1 MSCAKIQNLLDEYVD
16 GELPESSF
24 QDVEAHLASCDGCR
38 EEERRLRSFVEAAAT
53 LPRQIEPRRDLWP
66 GIAGRIDNAK
76 REPRPAARV
85 RPWWGSPLGLAAAAA
100 FVMVLGVFL
109 ARGRW
114 HTNAPS
120 VVEGTLVPAAVS
132 AGGEAIA
139 GAERS
144 YATATAELM
153 AAVNARRDSFSPET
167 LAAIDKNLLVIDDS
181 LKQLRD
187 AIQKDPGRAEL
198 QRMLVATHQ
207 KKVDM
212 LRLLVQLNVP
222 L

>member
-16 GELPESSF
+16 GDLAEAPF

-66 GIAGRIDNAK
+66 GIAERIEDAK

-100 FVMVLGVFL
+100 LVMALGAFL
-109 ARGRW
+109 ARDRLR
-114 HTNAPS
+114 TNAPS
-120 VVEGTLVPAAVS
+120 VTEGTLLPAAVS
-132 AGGEAIA
+132 PGGEALA
-139 GAERS
+139 EAERS
-144 YATATAELM
+144 YTTATAELM

-167 LAAIDKNLLVIDDS
+167 LAAIDRNLLVIDDS

>member
-1 MSCAKIQNLLDEYVD
+1 MSCAKFQSLLDEYVD

-24 QDVEAHLASCDGCR
+24 QDVEAHLASCDACR
-38 EEERRLRSFVEAAAT
+38 EQERALRRFVDAAAT

-66 GIAGRIDNAK
+66 GIAERIANAK
-76 REPRPAARV
+76 RQPRPAVRV
-85 RPWWGSPLGLAAAAA
+85 RPWWGSPLGLAAAAIL
-100 FVMVLGVFL
+100 VMALGAFL
-109 ARGRW
+109 ARDRMR
-114 HTNAPS
+114 TPAPS
-120 VVEGTLVPAAVS
+120 VTEGTLLPAAVS
-132 AGGEAIA
+132 PGGEAIA
-139 GAERS
+139 EAERS
-144 YATATAELM
+144 YTTATAELM

-167 LAAIDKNLLVIDDS
+167 LAAIDKNLLIIDDS
-181 LKQLRD
+181 LKQLRE